1 MRQIVTDLVRN
12 AVAYTPGDGCVTVRV
27 TAGGDTDTVT
37 LEVADT
43 GPGIPPEELDRAF
56 DFGFR
61 GELPR
66 SLRAPGLGAG
76 LWVCRELAARNGG
89 SLSLW
94 SEPGA
99 GVRATSRSPQPK
111 AHR

>member
-1 MRQIVTDLVRN
+1 M
-12 AVAYTPGDGCVTVRV
+12 
-27 TAGGDTDTVT
+27 T

-61 GELPR
+61 GELSR
-66 SLRAPGLGAG
+66 SMRAPGLGAG

-89 SLSLW
+89 SVS
-94 SEPGA
+94 PGERA
-99 GVRATSRSPQPK
+99 GRRRARRRSRSRQPE
-111 AHR
+111 APS